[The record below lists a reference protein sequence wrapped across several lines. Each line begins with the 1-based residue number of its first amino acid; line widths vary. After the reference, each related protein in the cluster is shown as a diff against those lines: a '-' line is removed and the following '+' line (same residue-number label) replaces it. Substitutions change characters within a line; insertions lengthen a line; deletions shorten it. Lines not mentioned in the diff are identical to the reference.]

1 MNSGILANLIFV
13 IAIVFISIGM
23 SRSNDLS
30 RGKEIIRYIPR
41 TLEEEQKEPVKVE
54 KIFKSMFDQQ
64 APWIGSFYD
73 GNAFERRELDK
84 GRGLLNKK
92 KK

>member
-30 RGKEIIRYIPR
+30 GGKETIRYIPR
-41 TLEEEQKEPVKVE
+41 SLEEEQKEPVKVE

>member
-13 IAIVFISIGM
+13 IAIVFISIGI
-23 SRSNDLS
+23 SRSNDIS
-30 RGKEIIRYIPR
+30 NRREIIRYIPR
-41 TLEEEQKEPVKVE
+41 SLEEEQKEPVKVE

-92 KK
+92 K

>member
-23 SRSNDLS
+23 SRSNDIS
-30 RGKEIIRYIPR
+30 NRKEIIRYIPR

>member
-23 SRSNDLS
+23 SRSNDIS
-30 RGKEIIRYIPR
+30 NRKEIIRYIPR

-54 KIFKSMFDQQ
+54 KIFKSMFEQQ

>member
-23 SRSNDLS
+23 SRSNDIS
-30 RGKEIIRYIPR
+30 NRKEIIRYIPR

-54 KIFKSMFDQQ
+54 KIFKSMFEQQ

-92 KK
+92 K

>member
-1 MNSGILANLIFV
+1 
-13 IAIVFISIGM
+13 M
-23 SRSNDLS
+23 SRSNDIS
-30 RGKEIIRYIPR
+30 NRKEIIRYIPR